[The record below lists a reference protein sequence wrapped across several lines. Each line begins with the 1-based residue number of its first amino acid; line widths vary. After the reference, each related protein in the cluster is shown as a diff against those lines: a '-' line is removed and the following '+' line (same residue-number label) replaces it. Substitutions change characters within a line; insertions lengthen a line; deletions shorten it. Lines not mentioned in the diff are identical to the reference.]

1 MTDTDILPINREAL
15 EDEAEQQPKQE
26 NKEELK
32 VICEIESEDSVEEEE
47 APVEM
52 FDKPKTK
59 KEIKEPVVVE
69 ISKKTGK
76 PKRKLSEKQLANL
89 AAAREKSHAK
99 RSKLK
104 EAREMEKAADKLK
117 RKDSRQAALAK
128 REEQDDLISYKA
140 QLKMEAEKSAHWDE
154 DRLNG
159 LIERSID
166 NYLDKKKRAKPI
178 PKVHIPAQQAYP
190 QYTPQSQQQQ
200 QAYYQPIPQQPQ
212 HYQTQNPNQY
222 IKVSKKQTKNDPM
235 ASLFGDFM

>member
-15 EDEAEQQPKQE
+15 EDEAEKQPKQE

-59 KEIKEPVVVE
+59 KEIKEPVVE

-99 RSKLK
+99 R
-104 EAREMEKAADKLK
+104 A
-117 RKDSRQAALAK
+117 
-128 REEQDDLISYKA
+128 
-140 QLKMEAEKSAHWDE
+140 
-154 DRLNG
+154 
-159 LIERSID
+159 
-166 NYLDKKKRAKPI
+166 AKP
-178 PKVHIPAQQAYP
+178 PSPRG
-190 QYTPQSQQQQ
+190 
-200 QAYYQPIPQQPQ
+200 
-212 HYQTQNPNQY
+212 
-222 IKVSKKQTKNDPM
+222 KNRTI
-235 ASLFGDFM
+235 